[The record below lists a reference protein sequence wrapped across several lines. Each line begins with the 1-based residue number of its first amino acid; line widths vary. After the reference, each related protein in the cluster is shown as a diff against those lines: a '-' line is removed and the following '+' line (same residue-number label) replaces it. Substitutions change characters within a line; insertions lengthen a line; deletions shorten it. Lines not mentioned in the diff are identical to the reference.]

1 MKYATPG
8 FYVLALVCFLL
19 PWASVTCT
27 VPNFESSGDDGKE
40 MKISQTGLQM
50 ITGKNSVRI
59 DGKAPTEEERK
70 EMEEDDSPMNLNELK
85 TAPLLI
91 VFPLA
96 LLIGLALSFSRARIA
111 GVAGGV
117 AVAIG
122 IAQFAIGFPITEKIK
137 QMQSEAGAMETG
149 ETSSATAPMFDME
162 MDMDKGYPGFMDES
176 EEMDESED
184 ESFDPGPNAKEA
196 VSDPEGCNQDETQ
209 GTDED
214 PAFPLFE
221 EGDSGTVE
229 MIPGETMETMPG
241 DMGNSFEMD
250 FNDEMDRGM
259 SGMIA
264 SGFERHTEPYFWLS
278 MLCAILGTI
287 TGLMQG
293 LGLQVSIA
301 SSEPAYQGLDL
312 HAETDDAEA
321 VKPAEEAGNIG
332 DPSQDDKTGG
342 E

>member
-149 ETSSATAPMFDME
+149 ETSSATAPMFDMDMD
-162 MDMDKGYPGFMDES
+162 MDMDKSYPGFMD
-176 EEMDESED
+176 EMDESED
-184 ESFDPGPNAKEA
+184 ESFDPGPNAEEA

-241 DMGNSFEMD
+241 DMENSFE
-250 FNDEMDRGM
+250 EMDRGM

-293 LGLQVSIA
+293 LGFKVSIA
-301 SSEPAYQGLDL
+301 STETGRPAP
-312 HAETDDAEA
+312 ATDPSSAGA
-321 VKPAEEAGNIG
+321 VIPAEKAGNIG
-332 DPSQDDKTGG
+332 DPSPDDETGG

>member
-8 FYVLALVCFLL
+8 FYLLALVCFLL
-19 PWASVTCT
+19 PWASVTCA
-27 VPNFESSGDDGKE
+27 VPNFESSEDDGKE

-50 ITGKNSVRI
+50 ISGKNSVRI

-96 LLIGLALSFSRARIA
+96 LLIGLAMSFSRPRIA
-111 GVAGGV
+111 GIAGGV

-122 IAQFAIGFPITEKIK
+122 ITQFAIGFPITEKIK
-137 QMQSEAGAMETG
+137 EMQNKAATTETG
-149 ETSSATAPMFDME
+149 ASSSATAPMFDME
-162 MDMDKGYPGFMDES
+162 MDKSFLDF
-176 EEMDESED
+176 MDESED
-184 ESFDPGPNAKEA
+184 ESFDLDRNKEA

-241 DMGNSFEMD
+241 NMENSFEMD
-250 FNDEMDRGM
+250 FNNEMDQGM
-259 SGMIA
+259 AGMIA

-278 MLCAILGTI
+278 MLSAILGTI
-287 TGLMQG
+287 TGLLQG

-301 SSEPAYQGLDL
+301 SSEPGYQGLDL
-312 HAETDDAEA
+312 HTETDDAEA
-321 VKPAEEAGNIG
+321 VTPAEEAGNIG
-332 DPSQDDKTGG
+332 DPPQDDKTGG

>member
-137 QMQSEAGAMETG
+137 QMQSEAGSRGTG
-149 ETSSATAPMFDME
+149 EEVDAAHVFDMD
-162 MDMDKGYPGFMDES
+162 MDMDKSYPGFMD
-176 EEMDESED
+176 EMDESED
-184 ESFDPGPNAKEA
+184 ESFDPGPNAEEA

-229 MIPGETMETMPG
+229 MIPGETMEATPG
-241 DMGNSFEMD
+241 DMENSFEMD

-293 LGLQVSIA
+293 LGFKVSIA
-301 SSEPAYQGLDL
+301 STETGRPAP
-312 HAETDDAEA
+312 ATDPSSAGA
-321 VKPAEEAGNIG
+321 VIPAEKAGNIG
-332 DPSQDDKTGG
+332 DPSPDDETGG